1 MKPLDLSKNVQK
13 AKQFRN
19 LTSLPFSATVLDF
32 NQEER
37 ERTGL
42 DGQQAGWLSS
52 FFGGQPSNA
61 QRPHH
66 RRTSS
71 TEIHEATGLD
81 MSLAQAF
88 VAFLQTESTPKT
100 PMRLPLKGD
109 EELNNV
115 TNTPSSVSAAG
126 TRSNTATPSSG
137 RSTPTSAMPT
147 LGVVNPN
154 FNNSE
159 RSASA
164 SPLLFNSSTSTPN
177 LPTFNVN
184 RSSSSILR
192 QVLQEEDPNS

>member
-1 MKPLDLSKNVQK
+1 MASNFVIV
-13 AKQFRN
+13 F
-19 LTSLPFSATVLDF
+19 LTFSATVLDF

-109 EELNNV
+109 EELNAAAAS
-115 TNTPSSVSAAG
+115 TPSSVSG

-164 SPLLFNSSTSTPN
+164 SPLLFNSSSSTPN

-192 QVLQEEDPNS
+192 QVLQEDPNS